1 MFKHLAILCC
11 FFSLILPSVD
21 ADAAYKKKKRK
32 KGARSSRYYKTSK
45 NKKRAKRYTH
55 SSGPDLKAITTESP
69 YKDEPSNGVNAVET
83 KQPTL

>member
-11 FFSLILPSVD
+11 FFALILPPVE

-45 NKKRAKRYTH
+45 NKKRSKRYSH
-55 SSGPDLKAITTESP
+55 SGPDLKAITTESP